1 MTISH
6 PTIPT
11 VAGQLS
17 RAETYMKLLHHLGE
31 CQSLCA
37 VMSHLHNTEDNPAD
51 LLIARAW
58 IEMSEKFRR
67 TTTGITQLAQ
77 RRLN

>member
-37 VMSHLHNTEDNPAD
+37 VMSHLHNTEDHD
-51 LLIARAW
+51 VDRLIAKAW
-58 IEMSEKFRR
+58 IEMSELFRR
-67 TTTGITQLAQ
+67 QAIGVTQLAQ
-77 RRLN
+77 RRLS